1 MAYRFH
7 YQSQARMLPG
17 LRMGIFTI
25 KSLISNDTTQIL
37 DHLDKEIRYLAFWK
51 KKDKISWAQ
60 VTEIQNSVVA
70 KNHKG

>member
-25 KSLISNDTTQIL
+25 KSLISNDMTQIL
-37 DHLDKEIRYLAFWK
+37 DHLDKEIRYLAF
-51 KKDKISWAQ
+51 
-60 VTEIQNSVVA
+60 
-70 KNHKG
+70 